1 VQALQ
6 EQDQD
11 LTGAYS
17 LCDEAALPGV
27 GVDEYRGKNVHQQIG
42 GERALSSQMDEP
54 CRILDRA
61 ECKMESETQEMQPWK
76 SKRHASVECDGGGLG
91 SLHNTALG
99 AWKLALVY
107 MNHYKNAQHTTR
119 KWGRKGIIWRRC
131 IFACYS
137 YTATLV
143 KGTKR
148 VFAREG
154 RGKVW
159 MLPSCRTV
167 QIIERAVTCLGCPLC
182 FAYVCI

>member
-1 VQALQ
+1 MQALQ

-17 LCDEAALPGV
+17 LCNEAALPGV
-27 GVDEYRGKNVHQQIG
+27 GVDEYRGKNVHQQIW

-54 CRILDRA
+54 SRILAERNVRWRA
-61 ECKMESETQEMQPWK
+61 RRRRCSPGRANGMLAWSAM
-76 SKRHASVECDGGGLG
+76 VGVCGLCI
-91 SLHNTALG
+91 NTALG

-131 IFACYS
+131 IFACYC
-137 YTATLV
+137 YAAKLV

-148 VFAREG
+148 ILAREG
-154 RGKVW
+154 RGKVG